1 MAHVHVRKLRHKHIC
16 SAAAEQEIRP
26 RSGFLGSLQPPPRRT
41 FPGFSRSLWLCAGGW
56 NLRMTREL
64 ALLRN
69 ARGTGPLW
77 NSTWIPTA
85 AGPQARSDR
94 RQERTKP
101 AGAGEPPPRTGKA
114 GSRGLAPGGPCLR
127 AASSQAPAVQAALR
141 FRGHDLHWAPGS
153 EEGTPDFRALGGGGG
168 GTLASLRTGSGGA
181 I

>member
-1 MAHVHVRKLRHKHIC
+1 MAK
-16 SAAAEQEIRP
+16 
-26 RSGFLGSLQPPPRRT
+26 
-41 FPGFSRSLWLCAGGW
+41 
-56 NLRMTREL
+56 EL